1 MAGTEENPIV
11 YPPLEM
17 PDNVQREQITVWS
30 LGLALDADIYRP
42 LDTATDT
49 KLPAIVL
56 SHGIG
61 GDKFTCERYAAKFAA
76 SGMISISFSQTS
88 WGNSQGRI
96 MLVGDAPEPDE
107 HGEMIA
113 KVRMARELMDPLDW
127 VDCYRSV
134 LDYLEGEPGV
144 DPQRIGAWGTS
155 FGGGTALYAASIDDR
170 VKALAIQVPAVF
182 NVPPEMTQI
191 GSMRAKQIARGEI
204 PPLPMG
210 VDSLPNLNGTPHF
223 ARMAQYKVGDQVER
237 VNVPT
242 LILDAA
248 NEELFDITQSGGR
261 AYEVLKARG
270 IEAYYEVLP
279 DIDHYGIY
287 FGGFDRGSDLA
298 NDWFLRH
305 L

>member
-1 MAGTEENPIV
+1 MAGTDDNPIV

-17 PDNVQREQITVWS
+17 PENVERQKITVWS

-42 LDTATDT
+42 TDTAPGA
-49 KLPAIVL
+49 KLPAVVL

-61 GDKFTCERYAAKFAA
+61 GDKCTCERYAAKFAS
-76 SGMISISFSQTS
+76 SGIISISFSQTS
-88 WGNSQGRI
+88 WGESQGRL
-96 MLVGDAPEPDE
+96 MLVGDAPKLDE
-107 HGEMIA
+107 QGEMTA
-113 KVRMARELMDPLDW
+113 RVRMARELMDPLDW

-134 LDYLEGEPGV
+134 LDYLEGEPEV
-144 DPQRIGAWGTS
+144 DPLRMGAWGTS
-155 FGGGTALYAASIDDR
+155 FGGGTALYATSIDER
-170 VKALAIQVPAVF
+170 IKALAIQVPAVF
-182 NVPPEMTQI
+182 NVPPEMVQI

-204 PPLPMG
+204 PALPMG
-210 VDSLPNLNGTPHF
+210 VDCLPNLSGTPHF
-223 ARMAQYKVGDQVER
+223 ARMAQYKVGDQVAH

-261 AYEVLKARG
+261 AHSLLKASG
-270 IEAYYEVLP
+270 VETYYEVLP

-287 FGGFDRGSDLA
+287 FGGYDRGSQLA
-298 NDWFLRH
+298 NEWFLNH